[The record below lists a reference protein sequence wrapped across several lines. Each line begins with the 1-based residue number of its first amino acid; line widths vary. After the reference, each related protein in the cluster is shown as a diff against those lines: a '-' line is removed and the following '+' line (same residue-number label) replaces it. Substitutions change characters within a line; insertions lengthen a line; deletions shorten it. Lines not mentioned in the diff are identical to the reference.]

1 MSDTDRRTFLRRI
14 TATGAVG
21 LGALGT
27 AGTAAARAEPVS
39 PHRAESLL
47 ETHADDVLSM
57 LEADGVL
64 DDRTALATATEN
76 TLAGVADGREGA
88 AMLVRPT
95 RPTELRV
102 VTRVDDGALTVTVQ
116 PGDGH
121 AHAVLDADD
130 GRIGYSVEQG
140 RYDFDALASCTCS
153 DVNCD
158 PPYED
163 HYREECC
170 TASGCEL
177 GDCRCL

>member
-1 MSDTDRRTFLRRI
+1 MSNTGRRTFLRRI
-14 TATGAVG
+14 TATGAIG

-27 AGTAAARAEPVS
+27 AGTATARAEPVS

-47 ETHADDVLSM
+47 DAHAERVLSM

-64 DDRTALATATEN
+64 DDRAALATTTEN
-76 TLAGVADGREGA
+76 TLAGVADGREGTA
-88 AMLVRPT
+88 LLVRPT

-102 VTRVDDGALTVTVQ
+102 VTRVDAGALTVTVQ
-116 PGDGH
+116 PDADH
-121 AHAVLDADD
+121 AHAVLDTDD

-140 RYDFDALASCTCS
+140 RYDFDALASCSCS

-170 TASGCEL
+170 TSSGCEL